1 MKSQLANM
9 TSPSISFDVAFVS
22 LIKFSYW
29 FKFHVNI
36 ITGSGVMVVFFF
48 RNWPEIGNTT
58 IWVLPNIWR
67 LGRVRD
73 TKFGTDVSSGCQSFS
88 FYHFSVIMGK
98 PIGRAGRSG
107 GGGKVKLPPPSRKEK
122 TQITVKLPP
131 RVSCIMLK
139 NAEHFF
145 KILRCLV
152 LPLKLSE
159 NLWLSEN
166 FRGDRKTTQELL
178 KMVDQFSTLSMTVLT
193 IMI

>member
-73 TKFGTDVSSGCQSFS
+73 TK
-88 FYHFSVIMGK
+88 
-98 PIGRAGRSG
+98 
-107 GGGKVKLPPPSRKEK
+107 LPPPSRKEK

-178 KMVDQFSTLSMTVLT
+178 IMVDQFSTLSMTVLT

>member
-1 MKSQLANM
+1 MTMKSQFANM

-67 LGRVRD
+67 LGPVRD

-98 PIGRAGRSG
+98 PIGRAGRRG
-107 GGGKVKLPPPSRKEK
+107 GGQGKITPSLHKK
-122 TQITVKLPP
+122 TP
-131 RVSCIMLK
+131 R
-139 NAEHFF
+139 
-145 KILRCLV
+145 LRL
-152 LPLKLSE
+152 
-159 NLWLSEN
+159 NY
-166 FRGDRKTTQELL
+166 LL
-178 KMVDQFSTLSMTVLT
+178 EFHA
-193 IMI
+193 